1 MEILS
6 NLADGFLIA
15 FTAQN
20 LFLALLGCFLGTLM
34 GALPGLG
41 PANGVAILIPI
52 AFTLGLGP
60 TPSLI
65 LLTSVYIGAMYG
77 GRISSILLNIP
88 GDEPAMMTCLD
99 GYPMAQQGKAGEAL
113 ALSGIA
119 SFIGGFFSIWGLI
132 LIAPQLVKIALMFG
146 PAEYFALYAMAFATL
161 GGVTSSNQAKSAF
174 AAALGLGI
182 AMIGSDSQTGSERFT
197 FGHIHLYDGIDF
209 LIAIVGLFALSEVL
223 IFIEHHK
230 GGAAAKS
237 SAKIGSLIPDFKVL
251 KRSIGTMVRSTIIG
265 FLAGVLPGAGASLGS
280 FLAYSVEK
288 NTVDR
293 EGKTFGKGDPRGVIA
308 PEVGNN
314 ASTGGALVPMLSLG
328 VPGSGTTAVLLAVLL
343 QLNITPGPLLF
354 RNNPDVVWGLIA
366 ALFIGNFMLLALNL
380 PLVGLFTRVLLIP
393 TRILMPV
400 VAMISFVGIYGLT
413 GSTFDVMLMVGFGFA
428 GWLLRK
434 LEVPLVPVIL
444 GILLGNEMEVN
455 MRRALQISD
464 GDWTILIGSPLAIG
478 IWAIAIAGFILPI
491 IFGGKVKKRME
502 ANRSKATVEEI
513 IQGDN

>member
-6 NLADGFLIA
+6 NLAHGFA
-15 FTAQN
+15 VAVTVQN

-60 TPSLI
+60 TESLT
-65 LLTSVYIGAMYG
+65 LLSSVYIGAMYG

-119 SFIGGFFSIWGLI
+119 SFIGGFASIWGLV
-132 LIAPQLVKIALMFG
+132 LLAPQLVRIALLFG
-146 PAEYFALYAMAFATL
+146 PAEYFALYTMAFATL
-161 GGVTSSNQAKSAF
+161 GGVTLSNQAKSAF
-174 AAALGLGI
+174 AAALGHGI
-182 AMIGSDSQTGSERFT
+182 AMIGMDSQTGSQRFT
-197 FGHIHLYDGIDF
+197 FDQVYLYDGIHF

-223 IFIEHHK
+223 IFIEHHQ
-230 GGAAAKS
+230 GGATAKTRTE
-237 SAKIGSLIPDFKVL
+237 IGRLMPDFGVL
-251 KRSIGTMVRSTIIG
+251 KRSISTMVRSTIIG
-265 FLAGVLPGAGASLGS
+265 FIAGVLPGAGASLGS

-314 ASTGGALVPMLSLG
+314 ASTGGALVPMLALG

-380 PLVGLFTRVLLIP
+380 PLVGLFTRVLLVP

-413 GSTFDVMLMVGFGFA
+413 GSTFDVMLMVGFGFM

-434 LEVPLVPVIL
+434 LGVPLVPVIL

-455 MRRALQISD
+455 LRRALQVSD
-464 GDWTILIGSPLAIG
+464 GDWSILFGSPLAIG
-478 IWAIAIAGFILPI
+478 IWSIAVAGFVLPI
-491 IFGGKVKKRME
+491 FFGKKVKKRMKTDHTKDE
-502 ANRSKATVEEI
+502 MDEV
-513 IQGDN
+513 IQGRE